1 MTTDWRARLREKI
14 VANPLA
20 SSGPPIEVS
29 GLADRLDDAASRSAG
44 AMELKYNSLAFLG
57 LSPRHLQLLNFAT
70 APSAGGQV
78 ELSLRFRYFRSGSIG
93 DGSRPLD
100 ETSEADFND
109 LP

>member
-14 VANPLA
+14 AVNPMA
-20 SSGPPIEVS
+20 SSGPPLEVT
-29 GLADRLDDAASRSAG
+29 GLVELLDDAATRRAG
-44 AMELKYNSLAFLG
+44 AMELKYNSLRFLG

-93 DGSRPLD
+93 EGSKLID